1 MVTIKLFDQ
10 KGVELGEARIP
21 HVPEVDI
28 PVVTMGV
35 KAFLKRA
42 EGEYQEVFVMD
53 IMNFLGKE

>member
-1 MVTIKLFDQ
+1 MDTIKLFDQ
-10 KGVELGEARIP
+10 TGTEIGQAMIP

-42 EGEYQEVFVMD
+42 EGEYQEAFVID
-53 IMNFLGKE
+53 VMNFLGKQ